1 MKLSLLAPER
11 DLELEPN
18 IYQDGERSDE
28 SSVAKPEADTV
39 FGKII
44 RKEIPAKLLY
54 EDDQVLHCTKY

>member
-44 RKEIPAKLLY
+44 RKTTRYI
-54 EDDQVLHCTKY
+54 VLNIK

>member
-1 MKLSLLAPER
+1 MKLSLLAPGR

-28 SSVAKPEADTV
+28 SSVAKPEADMV
-39 FGKII
+39 LERY